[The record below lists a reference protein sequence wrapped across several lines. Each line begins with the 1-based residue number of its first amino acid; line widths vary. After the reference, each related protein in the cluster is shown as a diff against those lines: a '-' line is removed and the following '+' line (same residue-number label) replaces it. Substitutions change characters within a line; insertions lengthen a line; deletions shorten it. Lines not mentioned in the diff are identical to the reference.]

1 MIKARKVIGYH
12 RALQKEKILLE
23 LELTEKREK
32 IKDLK
37 EGVDP
42 GRMRNTETG
51 HILNEVHQL
60 EAMMTMINDSK
71 KGGKVIEIL

>member
-42 GRMRNTETG
+42 GRMRNTETD
-51 HILNEVHQL
+51 HILNKDHQI
-60 EAMMTMINDSK
+60 EAMMMINDTK
-71 KGGKVIEIL
+71 KGGEVIEIL